1 MDDDRYLLTARQ
13 YHELYCK
20 AFARLDEISRMAEQA
35 MKELEELQLSMGDRA
50 AEEADYEKGE
60 PFESF
65 FGMEYEPRVCA
76 LDRKTLREMFQ
87 PDFAS
92 VVIGKDKRK

>member
-1 MDDDRYLLTARQ
+1 MYDLDAAYYIGAHNPNPMKKEQLLRYIQ
-13 YHELYCK
+13 
-20 AFARLDEISRMAEQA
+20 
-35 MKELEELQLSMGDRA
+35 A

-60 PFESF
+60 PFDSF

-76 LDRKTLREMFQ
+76 LDGKMLGEMFQ